1 MIKNKKS
8 SNFVKKLFKLVETLT
23 KLLISSLS
31 IYAFKAVNLRLAVKL
46 DLLTPVASFIF
57 FNRVNDS
64 NRSVSLILY

>member
-8 SNFVKKLFKLVETLT
+8 SNFLKKLFKLVETLT

-31 IYAFKAVNLRLAVKL
+31 IYAFKTVNLRLAVKL

-57 FNRVNDS
+57 LTELMN
-64 NRSVSLILY
+64 LIGQ

>member
-8 SNFVKKLFKLVETLT
+8 SNFLKKLFKSVETLT

-57 FNRVNDS
+57 LTELMN
-64 NRSVSLILY
+64 LIGQ